1 MSSIRLVILAAV
13 CLSPA
18 LPAAQAMNP
27 RGRAPAGWGAPSV
40 IYPEAWPD
48 ALHFSLNDDATRLV
62 ALIPYSGSD
71 DNSRH
76 IVVSELAGGTWQEP
90 VVIAQN
96 GAYSDAPMQWLPQ
109 QTHPVI
115 SGDGTTVAYA
125 GYTGTTF
132 GAYVVNRLPSG
143 GWSAPALLATGLAN
157 THYWISLS
165 RDGNTLALSD
175 YPFFGIQ
182 QVYVLDRLAGM
193 WGAPRLIGAGGNPSL
208 SADGSQ
214 LAYVSNA
221 RATFSERIDG
231 LWSAPQQLTANDGQ
245 DSMVEYPQISGD
257 GRAVFY
263 WLAKL
268 VPEGGASIR
277 TAQDLYLIRRTGGRW
292 GDPEKVTASP
302 TLPVEV
308 TGGPAAA
315 DRRATRL
322 IYTRAVTATDPLSGD
337 AYVHASHL
345 EFAEWAGG
353 QWQAALLVEMNG
365 YGNYNRWPRL
375 TPDGLTLTFD
385 GGTRYVPN
393 ALPVYNALWQMKTNV
408 APPPPPLPL
417 STSAVITSAGGS
429 LLSEVDNTRYDFA
442 AGTFTDTAT
451 FTHTVW
457 LTPSQPPGGLVSVPG
472 IGGLGRGFTA
482 TAFTA
487 GGLPLQPIHPV
498 TVTIGYTG
506 TGSGLAISGTLG
518 LWWLNLGGW
527 APVFSL
533 NDAAAGVV
541 TATVSH
547 FSQFAVF
554 GETHRAF
561 VPVVAR

>member
-1 MSSIRLVILAAV
+1 MSSLRLVILAAV

-18 LPAAQAMNP
+18 LPAAHAQILP
-27 RGRAPAGWGAPSV
+27 GAPTGWGAPSI

-48 ALHFSLNDDATRLV
+48 ALRFCLNDDATRLV
-62 ALIPYSGSD
+62 ALIPHSGSD

-76 IVVSELAGGTWQEP
+76 IVVSELAGGTWQAP

-115 SGDGTTVAYA
+115 SGDGTTIAYV

-132 GAYVVNRLPSG
+132 GAYVVNRLPGG

-157 THYWISLS
+157 THYRISLS

-182 QVYVLDRLAGM
+182 QVYVLDRQAGM

-208 SADGSQ
+208 SADGNQ

-221 RATFSERIDG
+221 RAAFSERIAG
-231 LWSAPQQLTANDGQ
+231 LWTAPQQLTANDGQ

-263 WLAKL
+263 WLVTL
-268 VPEGGASIR
+268 VPAGGASIR
-277 TAQDLYLIRRTGGRW
+277 TAQDLYFIRRTGGRW
-292 GDPEKVTASP
+292 GAQEKVTASP
-302 TLPVEV
+302 ILPVEV

-322 IYTRAVTATDPLSGD
+322 IYTRAVTVTDPLSGD

-345 EFAEWAGG
+345 EIADWGG
-353 QWQAALLVEMNG
+353 TQWQTALLVEMNG

-385 GGTRYVPN
+385 GGTRYVPS
-393 ALPVYNALWQMKTNV
+393 ALPVYNALWQMKTDV
-408 APPPPPLPL
+408 APSPPPLPL

-429 LLSEVDNTRYDFA
+429 LISEADSTRYDFA

-472 IGGLGRGFTA
+472 IGGLGRGFTT

-518 LWWLNLGGW
+518 LWWLSLGGW

-554 GETHRAF
+554 GETRRVF